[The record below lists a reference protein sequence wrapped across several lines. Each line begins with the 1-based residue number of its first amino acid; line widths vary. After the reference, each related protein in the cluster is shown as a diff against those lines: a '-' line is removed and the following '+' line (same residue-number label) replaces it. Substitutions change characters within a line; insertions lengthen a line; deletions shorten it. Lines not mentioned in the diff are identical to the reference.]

1 MTLLYSALLGY
12 LIGSLPTASAIARLR
27 HIDLRS
33 SGSGNPGTNN
43 ARKLGG
49 LRLATP
55 ILIVEFAK
63 GVTCVALGGL
73 IAGDAGSVV
82 AGVSGIAGNVFNVWY
97 RFAGGKGLAITGGV
111 LLALWPAGFVV
122 VVATIAV
129 GAMVAKS
136 TGMAS
141 LIAIFVMIA
150 IALAWAARQW
160 PNGWGIENVSLLPYF
175 AVAVGVI
182 VAPKH
187 LLDARDRLREP
198 SRP

>member
-1 MTLLYSALLGY
+1 MTLLFSGLFGY
-12 LIGSLPTASAIARLR
+12 LIGSLPTANAIARLR
-27 HIDLRS
+27 HVDLRQ

-49 LRLATP
+49 LGLAAP
-55 ILIVEFAK
+55 ILVIEFLK
-63 GVTCVALGGL
+63 GVACVTIGGL

-82 AGVSGIAGNVFNVWY
+82 AGASAIAGNVFNVWY

-122 VVATIAV
+122 LVATIAV
-129 GAMVAKS
+129 GAMLTKS
-136 TGMAS
+136 TGTAS
-141 LIAIFVMIA
+141 LIAIVAMIVMA
-150 IALAWAARQW
+150 ILWVAEQW
-160 PNGWGIENVSLLPYF
+160 PHAWGIEDVALLPCF
-175 AVAVGVI
+175 AIAAGVI

-187 LLDARDRLREP
+187 LLDTRNRLRES